1 MKRRFEEM
9 KGWVFYFVTLNT
21 ALTITFTDRK
31 KQPGGADYD
40 EFTFE
45 VMDIEQGRKEK
56 KTVQMTTS
64 LLSPKE
70 KTEWDAT
77 TVLVMAGRCL
87 IKWLKDNRNPLSL
100 GTENYKNY
108 QYTKFVEW
116 NLIEK
121 EILGIFY
128 HFDRTSVAD
137 NSLSFIDLMISTE
150 FRNAQLITTMEY
162 LTKRK
167 FLIEDGYYTDF
178 REQRYLLNHAK
189 IDDIEKRLQ
198 NIQIHKIEENKYY
211 KEVDISP
218 KGDFAFVIMPFR
230 EEEMEQIVYT
240 EVIKPTV
247 QNTLKIECLRS
258 DEDLTPRKIDD
269 KIYTLIKK
277 AKIVIAE
284 VTTGNPNVFL
294 ELGITQILNKD
305 IIILNNKTQG
315 VKLLPFDIRVD
326 TVIFYTNFD
335 ELKKKL
341 KKALEVI

>member
-1 MKRRFEEM
+1 MQ
-9 KGWVFYFVTLNT
+9 GWVFYFVTSNNVLP
-21 ALTITFTDRK
+21 ITFLERK
-31 KQPGGADYD
+31 IQPNGADYD
-40 EFTFE
+40 EFVFE
-45 VMDIEQGRKEK
+45 VMYVEQDRKEK
-56 KTVQMTTS
+56 NTVQMTRS
-64 LLSPKE
+64 LLNPKE
-70 KTEWDAT
+70 KTEWDST

-87 IKWLKDNRNPLSL
+87 IKWLKNNRNPLSL
-100 GTENYKNY
+100 GTDNYRNY

-116 NLIEK
+116 DLIER

-128 HFDRTSVAD
+128 HFNRALVAN
-137 NSLSFIDLMISTE
+137 NSLSFLDLMISTE
-150 FRNAQLITTMEY
+150 FRDVQLLTTIEY
-162 LTKRK
+162 LTKRG
-167 FLIEDGYYTDF
+167 FLIQEGHYTDF
-178 REQRYLLNHAK
+178 REQRYSVNRQRL
-189 IDDIEKRLQ
+189 DDIEKRL
-198 NIQIHKIEENKYY
+198 HTAKLVESGENKYY
-211 KEVDISP
+211 REVDISP

-230 EEEMEQIVYT
+230 EDEMEQTVYT
-240 EVIKPTV
+240 EAIKPTV

-294 ELGITQILNKD
+294 ELGMTQILNKD

-335 ELKKKL
+335 ELKRKL